1 MSKTFE
7 PITTKVS
14 PVTYKQLIN
23 ICKKKG
29 ITIYNMLQ
37 MMCDCIVRY
46 MTSDHNLTPQME
58 DAMSIFEHMEGWN
71 NQFNL
76 AEHDIDAEVGEA
88 IYFIG
93 NAKRKGMRAVHVSK
107 PFMGRWKQTEN
118 IQEIIER
125 FFCLI
130 IPERYRRLRQVATM
144 MQCKSILQVI
154 DHLINRY
161 LEDADLNDI
170 RAEFEDAN
178 RSDFGTKPTD
188 QRYKRKLHKDVDSP
202 SVQGKQ
208 QTILFTDIDKQIAD
222 EEAECDGSF

>member
-1 MSKTFE
+1 MKTFE

-14 PVTYKQLIN
+14 ATTYKQLMN

-29 ITIYNMLQ
+29 ITVYNMLQ

-46 MTSDHNLTPQME
+46 MSSDHNLTPQME
-58 DAMSIFEHMEGWN
+58 SVMSIFEHLEGWN
-71 NQFNL
+71 NCFNL
-76 AEHDIDAEVGEA
+76 AEHDIDPEVGEA
-88 IYFIG
+88 VYFIG

-107 PFMGRWKQTEN
+107 PFMGTWKQCEN

-144 MQCKSILQVI
+144 MQCKSILEVI
-154 DHLINRY
+154 DHLIDRY
-161 LEDADLNDI
+161 VEDTDLNDI
-170 RAEFEDAN
+170 RAEFEDAD

-188 QRYKRKLHKDVDSP
+188 QRYKRKLHRDIDSKV
-202 SVQGKQ
+202 VQGNQ
-208 QTILFTDIDKQIAD
+208 QTILFTDDDAEMAR
-222 EEAECDGSF
+222 EEANDGTL

>member
-14 PVTYKQLIN
+14 AVTYKQLIN

-29 ITIYNMLQ
+29 VTIYNMLQ

-46 MTSDHNLTPQME
+46 MSSAHNMTPKME
-58 DAMSIFEHMEGWN
+58 EVMSIFEHLEGWKN
-71 NQFNL
+71 CFNL
-76 AEHDIDAEVGEA
+76 AEHDIDPEVGEA

-107 PFMGRWKQTEN
+107 PFMGTWKQTEN
-118 IQEIIER
+118 IQDIIER
-125 FFCLI
+125 FFCLV

-154 DHLINRY
+154 DHLIDQY
-161 LEDADLNDI
+161 LDDANLNDI
-170 RAEFEDAN
+170 RAEFEDAD

-208 QTILFTDIDKQIAD
+208 QTILFTDIDKETAE
-222 EEAECDGSF
+222 EEANDAIL

>member
-1 MSKTFE
+1 MKTYE

-14 PVTYKQLIN
+14 PATYKQLMN

-46 MTSDHNLTPQME
+46 MSRDHNLTPQME
-58 DAMSIFEHMEGWN
+58 NVMSIFEHLEGWKN
-71 NQFNL
+71 CFNL
-76 AEHDIDAEVGEA
+76 AEPDIDPEVGEA

-107 PFMGRWKQTEN
+107 PFMGTWKQTEN
-118 IQEIIER
+118 IQDIIER

-130 IPERYRRLRQVATM
+130 IPERYRRLRQVANT

-154 DHLINRY
+154 DHLIDRY
-161 LEDADLNDI
+161 LEDTDLNDI
-170 RAEFEDAN
+170 RAEFEDAD

-188 QRYKRKLHKDVDSP
+188 QRYVRKLHYEVDSVK
-202 SVQGKQ
+202 VQGSQ
-208 QTILFTDIDKQIAD
+208 QTITFSDIDKEIAE
-222 EEAECDGSF
+222 EEANDGTF

>member
-1 MSKTFE
+1 MSEFQ

-14 PVTYKQLIN
+14 AVTYKQLMN

-46 MTSDHNLTPQME
+46 MSSDHNLTPQME

-93 NAKRKGMRAVHVSK
+93 NAKRKGMRAVHISR
-107 PFMGRWKQTEN
+107 PFMGTWKQTEN
-118 IQEIIER
+118 IQDIIER

-161 LEDADLNDI
+161 LEDTDLNEI
-170 RAEFEDAN
+170 RAEFEDAD
-178 RSDFGTKPTD
+178 RSDFGKKPTD
-188 QRYKRKLHKDVDSP
+188 QRYKRKLHADMEGKRAQG
-202 SVQGKQ
+202 VQK
-208 QTILFTDIDKQIAD
+208 TIAFGDDDREQAN
-222 EEAECDGSF
+222 EEANR